1 VFIVKQKLNHVWTR
15 IGVLLS
21 VSPEEME
28 TLIHGNYDD
37 AQQTLLKIFT
47 EGRAEINGDSYIPF
61 VAVDDYNNQ
70 YGTNYETDDVD
81 METVSFPHNKLQLE
95 IVKEESV

>member
-1 VFIVKQKLNHVWTR
+1 MKQKLNHVWAR

-28 TLIHGNYDD
+28 MLMRGNYDEV
-37 AQQTLLKIFT
+37 QKTLLKVFT
-47 EGRAEINGDSYIPF
+47 EGRTEINGDSYVPA

-70 YGTNYETDDVD
+70 YGTSYENDDVD
-81 METVSFPHNKLQLE
+81 METVSFPHNKLRME